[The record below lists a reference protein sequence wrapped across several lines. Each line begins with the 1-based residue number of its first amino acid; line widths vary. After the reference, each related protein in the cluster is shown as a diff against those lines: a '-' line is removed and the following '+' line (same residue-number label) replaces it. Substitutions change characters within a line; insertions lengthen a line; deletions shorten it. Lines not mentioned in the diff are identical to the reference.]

1 MNYKLGLDTG
11 GTYTDAVVVD
21 EESRVIASAK
31 SLTTHHDLSLGLR
44 GALAGVLPG
53 IDKAGVALVSLSTT
67 LATNALVEG
76 RGRPACLILIGYT
89 EKQLSRARLNEAL
102 AGDPMGFVAGGHD
115 ASGHEVADLDVPA
128 LTALIKRYE
137 DQVDAYAV
145 SSMFAV
151 RNPSH
156 ERSAR
161 ELIHSLTGKPVT
173 CGHELS
179 SGLDA
184 PRRALTVLLNARLIP
199 LIKGLLV
206 ATEAIVQEAGITAP
220 LMVVKGDGSLVST
233 AFAEKSPVET
243 ILSGPAASVVG
254 AQFMSGSSELVV
266 SDMGG
271 TTTDIAL
278 LHQGSP
284 KLDPGGASVGGWR
297 TMVNAVMINTYGL
310 GGDSAIVFDREQRD
324 FSVGPQRVKP
334 LSQLCSDYPH
344 LLAELDQQLE
354 QPYISTHASSFV
366 VANATEEMSRTLSA
380 QQREL
385 WDKICDKP
393 VSLISLFEDQTLERA
408 LQRLLQ
414 RGLVLLSGFTPTD
427 ASHVLGMQCD
437 WSPEAARRGAQ
448 LLMRYSADNLGP
460 AFDSIETFAN
470 AMREKVAQLTAL
482 AIVETTLADQREKP
496 GLQLLASERS
506 FLRSTFMAR
515 DSMPLKLHAALSYPV
530 MGLGAPA
537 SSYYPRVGELLS
549 TEVELS
555 EYAGVAN
562 ALGAVVG
569 SVRQSKSMTITPAG
583 GRRVRAHGPDGPV
596 EFDNLE
602 LAADWVEKTLE
613 EIVTELAS
621 AAGASEFKLNAERHD
636 KIVDNNGDKVFFESV
651 ISVHATGR
659 PATIN
664 A

>member
-21 EESRVIASAK
+21 QDSQVVASAK
-31 SLTTHHDLSLGLR
+31 SLTTHQDLSLGLR
-44 GALAGVLPG
+44 GALSAVLPE
-53 IDKAGVALVSLSTT
+53 IDKAAISLVSLSTT

-76 RGRPACLILIGYT
+76 RGRAACLILIGYT
-89 EKQLSRARLNEAL
+89 EQQLSRARLNEAL
-102 AGDPMGFVAGGHD
+102 AGDPIGFVAGGHD
-115 ASGHEVADLDVPA
+115 AAGHELTDLDLDSLASQV
-128 LTALIKRYE
+128 RQYE
-137 DQVDAYAV
+137 EQVDAFAV

-151 RNPSH
+151 RNPVH
-156 ERSAR
+156 EQRAR
-161 ELIHSLTGKPVT
+161 ELIHTLTGKPVT

-199 LIKGLLV
+199 LIRGLLD
-206 ATEAIVQEAGITAP
+206 ATQNMMHEVGIEAP
-220 LMVVKGDGSLVST
+220 LMVVKGDGSLVSST
-233 AFAEKSPVET
+233 FAQQSPVET

-278 LHQGSP
+278 LHKGSP

-334 LSQLCSDYPH
+334 LSQLCHEFPP
-344 LLAELDQQLE
+344 LLNELDQQLGK
-354 QPYISTHASSFV
+354 QYVSTHAGRFV
-366 VANATEEMSRTLSA
+366 VANATPGEGRALSA
-380 QQREL
+380 QQQEL
-385 WDKICDKP
+385 WDRICQKP
-393 VSLISLFEDQTLERA
+393 LSLVSLFEDQTLDRP

-414 RGLVLLSGFTPTD
+414 RGLVLVSGFTPTD
-427 ASHVLGMQCD
+427 ASHVLQLQAD
-437 WSPEAARRGAQ
+437 WSTDAAKLGAQ

-460 AFDSIETFAN
+460 VFDSFESFAG
-470 AMREKVAQLTAL
+470 AIREKVAQLTAL
-482 AIVETTLADQREKP
+482 AIVETTLADQRAKP
-496 GLQLLASERS
+496 GLQLQQSEKA
-506 FLRSTFMAR
+506 FLRETFLADSTMA
-515 DSMPLKLHAALSYPV
+515 LNLSARLSHPV
-530 MGLGAPA
+530 MGIGAPA
-537 SSYYPRVGELLS
+537 ASYYPRVGELLS
-549 TEVELS
+549 TSVELP
-555 EYAGVAN
+555 EFAGVAN

-569 SVRQSKSMTITPAG
+569 SVRQSRSMTITPAG
-583 GRRVRAHGPDGPV
+583 GKRVRAHGNDGPV

-602 LAADWVEKTLE
+602 LAASWVIASLE
-613 EIVTELAS
+613 ETVSDLAA
-621 AAGASEFKLNAERHD
+621 AAGATDFRLTSERQD

-651 ISVHATGR
+651 VTVHATGR
-659 PATIN
+659 PATTH
-664 A
+664 